1 MTKIR
6 IIRKGINKTLA
17 ILTITS
23 IICIFLPWFHGKG
36 SISYSGGGISGGGSA
51 RTASVSGLSTGTG
64 LFLLILEGAYLY
76 LLWKKKTGQR
86 IVFFLLPLV
95 IFLCVIMFAVNLSD
109 SGMQTNVGYGVYGGS
124 ARASAE
130 PDFGYFLFALLA
142 FFSLI
147 FSPFRTRKIKADE
160 TELLFNSEA
169 STSISEKPKEEGAL
183 ELIEKLNRLKEN
195 GTITAE
201 EFDSKKKELLSRI

>member
-1 MTKIR
+1 MIAHIIVLLYTVIIAFKHITAFNEKI
-6 IIRKGINKTLA
+6 
-17 ILTITS
+17 
-23 IICIFLPWFHGKG
+23 
-36 SISYSGGGISGGGSA
+36 
-51 RTASVSGLSTGTG
+51 V
-64 LFLLILEGAYLY
+64 
-76 LLWKKKTGQR
+76 KK
-86 IVFFLLPLV
+86 
-95 IFLCVIMFAVNLSD
+95 
-109 SGMQTNVGYGVYGGS
+109 
-124 ARASAE
+124 
-130 PDFGYFLFALLA
+130 LFALLA